1 MKTKKLF
8 FALLLLF
15 LVINTYGQGIG
26 ISASYNMAK
35 QKIILDGEV
44 QPSVDIV
51 HFKNLSSFGFGI
63 NYDVELT
70 DNLYGELGFSY
81 VKKGIKVFIEDGTY
95 YDGSYHDVN
104 EKMEINYIQLP
115 FYLKYNFEV
124 GDNMYAFGFGGLD
137 LGLALGGKYIWESG
151 SEKMDDKL
159 KFGSSASDDYKSGDM
174 GFTLGAGLLISN
186 FELRVGLNNSII
198 DIDPDK
204 DDATYNRVF
213 FFGVG
218 YRFDLN

>member
-44 QPSVDIV
+44 QPSVDFV
-51 HFKNLSSFGFGI
+51 HFKNLASFGFGI

-70 DNLYGELGFSY
+70 DNLYGELGFNY
-81 VKKGIKVFIEDGTY
+81 LKKGIKVFIEDGAY
-95 YDGSYHDVN
+95 YDGDYHDAN

-124 GDNMYAFGFGGLD
+124 GDDMYVFGYGGID
-137 LGLALGGKYIWESG
+137 VGLAIGGKYMLIGDDTKIEEKIDIG
-151 SEKMDDKL
+151 SHPDDDVKPL
-159 KFGSSASDDYKSGDM
+159 DM
-174 GFTLGAGLLISN
+174 GLTLGGGLLIKN
-186 FELRVGLNNSII
+186 MELRVGFTKGLYDIVPWKDWKTFNNI
-198 DIDPDK
+198 
-204 DDATYNRVF
+204 F